1 MEKAKS
7 RIFPVLL
14 GIVALLA
21 IGGGVWWFT
30 HGRYIEKT
38 DNAYVA
44 ADMAVI
50 SPRVQG
56 YIADVAVQDNQP
68 VKKGDVLVR
77 LVDSDY
83 RAALAR
89 AQAEVER
96 QARAKGVA
104 VSGVSV
110 ETSAIAE
117 SHAALAAAEAGQ
129 RRADADARRAEDL
142 LKQGWTTRA
151 IVDQRRADAQT
162 AAAVVAEKRASIASA
177 NAGRQGATGQ
187 VAGADA
193 ALKAAIAARDAAA
206 IDLDNTVIR
215 APYDGIVGNR
225 SARVG
230 QFARTGQQMLMVVPT
245 TEAYLV
251 ANFKETQISG
261 LHPGMPVTIHMDAWP
276 DAKLTGHIQSFSPAS
291 GSRFSVIPPEN
302 ATGNFTR
309 IVQRLPV
316 RITFD
321 RPLPDGV
328 QLAPGLSA
336 TVEVD
341 VRNKPDQ
348 PVVGKTAQPAATPAN
363 EAPPAT
369 PANGEQPAA

>member
-7 RIFPVLL
+7 RIFPVVL
-14 GIVALLA
+14 GIIALLA

-38 DNAYVA
+38 DNAYIE

-56 YIADVAVQDNQP
+56 YVASVEVQDNQP

-83 RAALAR
+83 RAALAK

-104 VSGVSV
+104 ISGVSV
-110 ETSAIAE
+110 ENSAIAQ
-117 SHAALAAAEAGQ
+117 SRAALVAAQAEQ
-129 RRADADARRAEDL
+129 RRADADARRAEEL

-151 IVDQRRADAQT
+151 VVDQRRADAQT
-162 AAAVVAEKRASIASA
+162 AAAVVAERQAAIASA
-177 NAGRQGATGQ
+177 DAGRQGATGQ

-193 ALKAAIAARDAAA
+193 GLKAAIAARDAAA
-206 IDLDNTVIR
+206 IDLDNSVIR
-215 APYDGIVGNR
+215 APHDGVVGNR
-225 SARVG
+225 TVRVG
-230 QFARTGQQMLMVVPT
+230 QFARTGQQMLVVVPT

-261 LHPGMPVTIHMDAWP
+261 LKPGMPVKVKLDAWP
-276 DAKLTGHIQSFSPAS
+276 DAPITGRIESFSPAS

-316 RITFD
+316 RIVLD
-321 RPLPDGV
+321 RPLPEGV
-328 QLAPGLSA
+328 HLAPGLSA
-336 TVEVD
+336 TVELD
-341 VRNKPDQ
+341 VRD
-348 PVVGKTAQPAATPAN
+348 QPAA
-363 EAPPAT
+363 
-369 PANGEQPAA
+369 